1 MIICDR
7 IDLTITI
14 IIPQN
19 DIKRTKDW
27 RHMQINE
34 NGETAF
40 KIDPREAEKPFF
52 ISQKVRDQY
61 GLNKRTIEDILTI
74 CRDAEERGRIVEIFI
89 GEKSPVFSGY
99 GNDLLNYLATRAV
112 FNIRYKDDEAYE
124 PTSWDCY
131 YRVSPVYLE
140 HLCQDFLDTL

>member
-7 IDLTITI
+7 IDLTIII

-52 ISQKVRDQY
+52 ISQKVKAQY
-61 GLNKRTIEDILTI
+61 GLNEATIEDLITI
-74 CRDAEERGRIVEIFI
+74 CRIAEEQGRIVEVFV
-89 GEKSPVFSGY
+89 GENSPVFSGY
-99 GNDLLNYLATRAV
+99 GNDLLNVLASRGV
-112 FNIRYKDDEAYE
+112 YNIRYKDDNAYE
-124 PTSWDCY
+124 PTG
-131 YRVSPVYLE
+131 
-140 HLCQDFLDTL
+140 